1 MIKWLVSMWELTK
14 PRLTRLVVLTCLFG
28 AAVAPGALSALQ
40 WFALVFGCWAVVAA
54 ANALNCYMERDVDAL
69 MSRTKDRP
77 LASGKMSA
85 SSAFLAVWVLLLS
98 GTVLLHG
105 FLNPLSALLGLV
117 GFALYV
123 WVYTP
128 LKRVSMSAL
137 FVGAIPGAIPPVI
150 GWAAV
155 TQSIDLG
162 AWILFAMLFFWQL
175 PHFVSISLHWGQ
187 DYSGAGIKTISGS
200 LGQELARRHMVV
212 YSGLLVGVSLLPAF
226 FNMAGSVYLWTSIV
240 CGVGF
245 SALSLGSLFKWRE
258 LNWNRIVFIASIV
271 YLPVVLGVWVL
282 EVAAR

>member
-1 MIKWLVSMWELTK
+1 MQWLAL
-14 PRLTRLVVLTCLFG
+14 LV
-28 AAVAPGALSALQ
+28 
-40 WFALVFGCWAVVAA
+40 GCWAVVGS
-54 ANALNCYMERDVDAL
+54 ANALNCYLERDVDAL

-77 LASGKMSA
+77 LPSGKMSA
-85 SSAFLAVWVLLLS
+85 SSAFLAVWVLLSL
-98 GTVLLHG
+98 GALLLNYG
-105 FLNPLSALLGLV
+105 LNPLSAILGLV

-128 LKRVSMSAL
+128 LKRISMSAL

-155 TQSIDLG
+155 TGSIDLG

-175 PHFVSISLHWGQ
+175 PHFVSISLHWGH
-187 DYSGAGIKTISGS
+187 DYTGAGIKTISAS
-200 LGQELARRHMVV
+200 LGQDLARRHMVV
-212 YSGLLVGVSLLPAF
+212 YSALLVGVSLLPAF
-226 FNMAGSVYLWTSIV
+226 FNMAGSVYLWTSILA
-240 CGVGF
+240 GLAF
-245 SALSLGSLFKWRE
+245 SALSVGSLFKWRE